1 MSAENVDPASRP
13 HRPSRR
19 SFLQGATVGAA
30 SLAAGSLLSRRGFG
44 QEAPTANVPGV
55 PIRALTTG
63 PKFHWFGYYDKEQ
76 FDPTNR
82 FVLSNEVD
90 FEHRT
95 PTAEDTIG
103 VGMVDIENGDAWKE
117 LGRSAA
123 WGWQQGCMLQW
134 VPKTASSV
142 IWNDREGDR
151 HVSRIVDV
159 KTGESRTVAK
169 PIYTLSPDGRTAVTP
184 DFARIQN
191 LRPGYGYKGIAD
203 PYVEERAPKD
213 SGIWRVDLETGEAK
227 LIISLAEVAKI
238 PHKGA
243 PLGDVWQW
251 FNHLLISPDGERFI
265 FLHRWRDEF
274 DPATGK
280 FSDPFHTRMFTAKL
294 DGSDLFVLDPSGHTS
309 HFIWRDERHVCAWA
323 KPDGKDAA
331 FYLFEDKTRNVEIV
345 GEGIMTVNGH
355 NTYVPGTNGEWILND
370 TYPDKDRRQNPYLF
384 HVPTGRRI
392 PLGGFVSPKEYA
404 GEWRCDTHPRSS
416 RDGRLVTIDSPHGG
430 VGRQVYLLDVSG
442 IVG

>member
-1 MSAENVDPASRP
+1 MSAWNVYPPSQRSA
-13 HRPSRR
+13 PSRR
-19 SFLQGATVGAA
+19 SFLQSAALGAA
-30 SLAAGSLLSRRGFG
+30 GLAAGALPSRRGLA
-44 QEAPTANVPGV
+44 QDALDNSVSGV
-55 PIRALTTG
+55 PIRALTTA

-103 VGMVDIENGDAWKE
+103 VGMIDLENKDAWKE

-134 VPKTASSV
+134 IPKTASSV

-159 KTGESRTVAK
+159 KTGAARTLPR
-169 PIYTLSPDGRTAVTP
+169 PIYALSPDGETAVTL
-184 DFARIQN
+184 DFGRLQN
-191 LRPGYGYKGIAD
+191 LRPGYGYQGVTDKH
-203 PYVEERAPKD
+203 VEERAPKD
-213 SGIWRVDLETGEAK
+213 LGIWRVDLKTGDAT
-227 LIISLAEVAKI
+227 LIVSLADLAKI
-238 PHKGA
+238 PHKGV

-251 FNHLLISPDGERFI
+251 VNHLLISPDGQRFI
-265 FLHRWRDEF
+265 FLHRWREQF

-280 FSDPFHTRMFTAKL
+280 FSEPFHTRMFTAKL
-294 DGSDLFVLDPSGHTS
+294 DGSDLFVLDPSGNTS
-309 HFIWRDERHVCAWA
+309 HFIWRDESHVCAWT

-370 TYPDKDRRQNPYLF
+370 TYPDKNRRQNPYLF
-384 HVPTGRRI
+384 HVPTGKRV
-392 PLGGFVSPKEYA
+392 PLGGFVSPPEYK

-430 VGRQVYLLDVSG
+430 NGRQVYLLDVSG

>member
-1 MSAENVDPASRP
+1 MSAENGKRP
-13 HRPSRR
+13 SQPLRSSRR

-30 SLAAGSLLSRRGFG
+30 GLAAGSLFSRRCLG
-44 QEAPTANVPGV
+44 QEALAENVPGV

-76 FDPTNR
+76 FDPSNR

-103 VGMVDIENGDAWKE
+103 VGMIDLENGDAWKE

-134 VPKTASSV
+134 IPKTASSV
-142 IWNDREGDR
+142 IWNDRDGDR
-151 HVSRIVDV
+151 FVSRVVDV
-159 KTGESRTVAK
+159 KTGESRTIPK
-169 PIYTLSPDGRTAVTP
+169 PIYAVSPGGRTAVTL
-184 DFARIQN
+184 DFGRLQN
-191 LRPGYGYKGIAD
+191 LRPGYGYQGVAD
-203 PYVEERAPKD
+203 RYVEERAPKD
-213 SGIWRVDLETGEAK
+213 LGIWRVDLESGDAK
-227 LIISLAEVAKI
+227 LIVSLADLAKI

-251 FNHLLISPDGERFI
+251 VNHLLISPDGERFI
-265 FLHRWRDEF
+265 FLHRWRDKF

-280 FSDPFHTRMFTAKL
+280 FSDPFYTRMFTAKL
-294 DGSDLFVLDPSGHTS
+294 DGSDLFVLDPSGNTS
-309 HFIWRDERHVCAWA
+309 HFIWRDERHVCAWT

-345 GEGIMTVNGH
+345 GEGIMAVNGH

-370 TYPDKDRRQNPYLF
+370 TYSDKNRRQNPYLF

-392 PLGGFVSPKEYA
+392 PLGGFVSPKEYS

-430 VGRQVYLLDVSG
+430 NGRQVYLLDVSG